1 MKTFNYVITDE
12 VGLHARPAG
21 LLVKEA
27 GKYTSNITVES
38 NGKSADSKRIIAI
51 MGLGVKKDDEV
62 TVNIEGSDEDAAFEA
77 LQTFFTEN
85 L

>member
-27 GKYTSNITVES
+27 GKYTSDITIECK
-38 NGKSADSKRIIAI
+38 GKSADSKRIIAI
-51 MGLGVKKDDEV
+51 MGLGVKKGDEV
-62 TVNIEGSDEDAAFEA
+62 TVKIEGGDEEKAFTA
-77 LQTFFTEN
+77 LESFFKEN